1 MEVDMREMREA
12 AVVVR
17 PYTLAEEPLGE
28 RDRVHVLRAVA
39 INIPGLEAPF
49 VERISTGLT
58 TENIPVRNYADL
70 VCLCAK
76 REEAFVSNEHF
87 FSSIMSFAQILFER
101 GL

>member
-1 MEVDMREMREA
+1 MREMREA

-28 RDRVHVLRAVA
+28 RDRVHVLRAVV

-76 REEAFVSNEHF
+76 RERLLCLMST
-87 FSSIMSFAQILFER
+87 SSLLCLLLRFCLREDYKPSA
-101 GL
+101 